1 MGHDDVV
8 TTSLIAE
15 FDRLAARQFSE
26 LAAPGVW
33 WSGAEKILIASAARA
48 AVAGRTGPPDLA
60 PAAAEAARRVA
71 TEAISI
77 RRDDIERWVAAG
89 MRIEAYVELVG
100 IVCRVTTLDTA
111 SFGLGLDTTELPQPS
126 TGDPSEKTAEDVAY
140 VDGWV
145 PTNGPAFPP
154 TALSSVP
161 GATEL
166 MFDIHGVLYLSLE
179 QMGSHVVSRDGM
191 SREQL
196 ELAAS
201 RTSFLNDCF
210 Y

>member
-1 MGHDDVV
+1 M
-8 TTSLIAE
+8 TTPLISE
-15 FDRLAARQFSE
+15 FDALAARQFEE

-33 WSGAEKILIASAARA
+33 WTGSQKTAIAATARA
-48 AVAGRTGPPDLA
+48 ALAGQPGPGGLTPVSE
-60 PAAAEAARRVA
+60 EATRRVA
-71 TEAISI
+71 TEAITI
-77 RRDDIERWVAAG
+77 RRDDVERWIESG
-89 MRIEAYVELVG
+89 MRVEAYVELVG
-100 IVCRVTTLDTA
+100 IVCRVIALDTA
-111 SFGLGLDTTELPQPS
+111 SFGLGLDATNLPIPS
-126 TGDPSEKTAEDVAY
+126 NGDPSCALADDVAY

-166 MFDIHGVLYLSLE
+166 LFDVHGVLYLSLE
-179 QMGSHVVSRDGM
+179 QMGSHSSSRDGM
-191 SREQL
+191 SRAQI
-196 ELAAS
+196 ELTAS